1 MGLGF
6 LASALLGGMQAE
18 AQNWPQISFSKP
30 TPGFTHPSHLA
41 SAWDGSGRLF
51 VVEQAGR
58 VRIIKNGVLLSMP
71 FLDITTRVG
80 STTAGT
86 GLVSIAF
93 PPDFA
98 SKGHFYVNYTTS
110 LRYLIVARYTVSSD
124 PDVANASSEE
134 VVLTDGPYPGHYG
147 GELAFGP
154 LDGYLYLGIGT
165 GTATMPDALGQDL
178 TSLHGKLIRI
188 DVEAGNP
195 TTYTIPLSNPFVS
208 TPSARGEIWA
218 LGLRNP
224 FRSSFDRATGDFYI
238 ADVGQST
245 LEEVDFEPAGSQGG
259 ANYGWN
265 IMEGSDC
272 FNATSCNSGGL
283 TIPATEY
290 DHSQGCSVSGGTVYR
305 GTRYPTLQG
314 IYFFGDWCSGR
325 IWGLQYT
332 NSSWQSSLLS
342 QTTLS
347 IVSFAQDESGK
358 LWVADYD
365 GGAIYPIKE
374 GPSNTIDLS
383 LTQSDS
389 PDPCPAGSRLTYSV
403 VVRNNSSS
411 LATGV
416 VVSDTMPNRASFVSV
431 SATAGKCVRSGS
443 NVTWGI
449 PSLAA
454 GSSATMTLVVQ
465 PQAEGT
471 ISNVVNVVANEPDV
485 DSTNNS
491 STESTTIIH
500 GADLKV
506 TVSDGKTSIA
516 AGSQNTYTIT
526 VTNLGPG
533 AVTGATIQD
542 TFPSKFTGATF
553 TASQT
558 GGATGFS
565 ASGIGNVH
573 DTVNMPVAS
582 KIIYQA
588 KGKLSSNAT
597 GAVVDTATVA
607 VPVGISDPNSANNTS
622 TDSDTIV
629 LKADLKVTVNDGK
642 AAAIAGTKDTYT
654 LVITNAGPSNVTGA
668 VIQDTFPVTF
678 TGLNFTATQTG
689 GATGFTATGTGD
701 INDRANMPA
710 GSKITYKVTGTIS
723 ASATGSISDTA
734 SVTSNVT
741 DPNTA
746 NNTATDTDTL

>member
-1 MGLGF
+1 VKLSSILPNRVARAVHIGLGF
-6 LASALLGGMQAE
+6 LASALLGGMQVE

-30 TPGFTHPSHLA
+30 TPGFIHPSHLA

-58 VRIIKNGVLLSMP
+58 VRIIKNGVLLSTP

-98 SKGHFYVNYTTS
+98 SKQHFYVNYTTS
-110 LRYLIVARYTVSSD
+110 SRYLILARYTVSSD

-178 TSLHGKLIRI
+178 TSLHGKVIRI
-188 DVEAGNP
+188 DVEADNP
-195 TTYTIPLSNPFVS
+195 TTYTIPLSNPFVI
-208 TPSARGEIWA
+208 TPSARREIWA

-224 FRSSFDRATGDFYI
+224 FRSSFDPATGDFYI

-272 FNATSCNSGGL
+272 FNATSCNTSGL
-283 TIPATEY
+283 TVPVTEY

-325 IWGLQYT
+325 ICGLQYT
-332 NSSWQSSLLS
+332 NSSWQSSMLF

-374 GPSNTIDLS
+374 GASNTIDLS

-389 PDPCPAGSRLTYSV
+389 PDPCPAGSRLAYSV

-416 VVSDTMPNRASFVSV
+416 VVSDTIPNGASFVSV

-443 NVTWGI
+443 NVSWRI

-471 ISNVVNVVANEPDV
+471 ISNTVNVVANEPDV

-491 STESTTIIH
+491 STETTTVIH
-500 GADLKV
+500 GADL
-506 TVSDGKTSIA
+506 
-516 AGSQNTYTIT
+516 
-526 VTNLGPG
+526 
-533 AVTGATIQD
+533 
-542 TFPSKFTGATF
+542 
-553 TASQT
+553 
-558 GGATGFS
+558 
-565 ASGIGNVH
+565 
-573 DTVNMPVAS
+573 
-582 KIIYQA
+582 
-588 KGKLSSNAT
+588 
-597 GAVVDTATVA
+597 
-607 VPVGISDPNSANNTS
+607 
-622 TDSDTIV
+622 
-629 LKADLKVTVNDGK
+629 
-642 AAAIAGTKDTYT
+642 
-654 LVITNAGPSNVTGA
+654 
-668 VIQDTFPVTF
+668 
-678 TGLNFTATQTG
+678 
-689 GATGFTATGTGD
+689 
-701 INDRANMPA
+701 
-710 GSKITYKVTGTIS
+710 
-723 ASATGSISDTA
+723 
-734 SVTSNVT
+734 
-741 DPNTA
+741 
-746 NNTATDTDTL
+746 